1 MQNNITANRA
11 RISIF
16 NFQNEV
22 NALLQQQEMLEEE
35 NNELKQRLTIKNEE
49 LLLKITNSLPKNF
62 TDYFLTGLK
71 KQSLHLDRVGDIAMS
86 SILNDQ
92 FENTCSKQAQSDI
105 LYLRSIIQI
114 QKEKLKT
121 AEAKIIEL
129 NDFVRQQDSLLT
141 QTKELLK
148 SKCAKIQLLEEQLQ
162 EEQSHLVCLPL
173 QQQERKQ
180 QQYQQF
186 KNFIET
192 EEDEFDFALQIEES
206 RRSLLERGFQGD
218 LCTLSPSD
226 INETKKE
233 NSHYMYRLQNQNNNI
248 LHNKDSINLSNRI
261 NAEKIPSQRILQ
273 NNKKILN
280 QISQQQSV
288 CNSSRFKS
296 DVNND
301 IRKSYERNT
310 SSTNINVYQVSPFNY
325 NQVTKTETTPHKR
338 QNSQSNGRRRSRA
351 ERLQKS
357 TSSMIIYTS
366 NEYNTF
372 NPLN

>member
-233 NSHYMYRLQNQNNNI
+233 NSHYI
-248 LHNKDSINLSNRI
+248 I

>member
-1 MQNNITANRA
+1 MQNSITANRA
-11 RISIF
+11 RISIY

-35 NNELKQRLTIKNEE
+35 NNQLKQRLKTKNEE
-49 LLLKITNSLPKNF
+49 LLLKITNSLPKSF
-62 TDYFLTGLK
+62 TDNFLTGLK
-71 KQSLHLDRVGDIAMS
+71 KQSLHLDMVGDIAMS

-92 FENTCSKQAQSDI
+92 FETTCSKQAQSDI

-162 EEQSHLVCLPL
+162 EEQNHLVCLPL
-173 QQQERKQ
+173 QQQEIKQ
-180 QQYQQF
+180 QQYQF
-186 KNFIET
+186 KKFMET
-192 EEDEFDFALQIEES
+192 EEEEFDFALQIEES

-233 NSHYMYRLQNQNNNI
+233 NSNYMYRLQNQNNI
-248 LHNKDSINLSNRI
+248 LYNKDSVNLSSRLS
-261 NAEKIPSQRILQ
+261 AERIPSQRILQ

-280 QISQQQSV
+280 QISQQQSA

-301 IRKSYERNT
+301 IRKSYDRNT
-310 SSTNINVYQVSPFNY
+310 GPTNINVYQVSPFNY

-338 QNSQSNGRRRSRA
+338 QNSISNGRRRSRA